1 MMIEF
6 PTRAV
11 FLNRCMKAS
20 AVETGQR
27 QRSLRLWKVGNAVGC
42 TLHKDRAPMGNHGN
56 QGGTADYDFVP
67 FLEGMKFFLWEF
79 GIAVS

>member
-1 MMIEF
+1 
-6 PTRAV
+6 
-11 FLNRCMKAS
+11 
-20 AVETGQR
+20 
-27 QRSLRLWKVGNAVGC
+27 
-42 TLHKDRAPMGNHGN
+42 MGNHGN